1 MKFHSTNK
9 KSRNFALPDVLRKGL
24 APDGGLF
31 MPDKFFRLPKEFFKS
46 IAKASFNEISQVISK
61 KFIKEIPER
70 ELKKIIENTFNFSV
84 PLKQIDENLF
94 VLELF
99 HGPTMAF
106 KDFGARFLARTL
118 EFFLKNQ
125 KAQLNIIVAT
135 SGDTGSA
142 VASGFFKV
150 PNIKVF
156 ILYPSGKVSPLQ
168 EKQLTTYG
176 HNITALEVRGSF
188 DDCQRLAKQVLAD
201 TKLNRL
207 MQFSSANSIN
217 FGRLLPQSFYYFW
230 AAAQLKKQGIRQP
243 PIIAVPSGNFGNL
256 TSGLIAKKMG
266 LPVHKFIAA
275 TNSNSIVPKYLATGK
290 FVPQKSKSTISNA
303 MDVGNPS
310 NFARMLE
317 LYNNDYKKMGKD
329 IVGLSITDADTRKTI
344 QKIYKQTGY
353 ICDPH
358 TAVGITAA
366 LWYKKTT
373 REKHP
378 LVVLSTAHPA
388 KFREIVEP
396 AIHRKLALPKQLQ
409 AAMKKRKKSVVLKN
423 DYTELKKFLLK
434 TGKSS
439 DHGKVD

>member
-9 KSRNFALPDVLRKGL
+9 KSKNFTLPEVLRKGL

-31 MPDKFFRLPKEFFKS
+31 MPDSWPRMPQDFFAKMGSLSFQQ
-46 IAKASFNEISQVISK
+46 IAFAAAG
-61 KFIKEIPER
+61 KFIKEIPAKKLKTIVAGAFNFPVP
-70 ELKKIIENTFNFSV
+70 LKKIGPDV
-84 PLKQIDENLF
+84 F

-106 KDFGARFLARTL
+106 KDFGARFLARIL
-118 EFFLKNQ
+118 GYFLRDNDQ
-125 KAQLNIIVAT
+125 ALNIIVAT

-176 HNITALEVRGSF
+176 HNITALEVKGSF
-188 DDCQRLAKQVLAD
+188 DDCQRLAKRVLAD
-201 TKLNRL
+201 TQINRRKR
-207 MQFSSANSIN
+207 FSSANSIN
-217 FGRLLPQSFYYFW
+217 FGRLLPQAFYYFW
-230 AAAQLKKQGIRQP
+230 GYAQLKKLNKDQR
-243 PIIAVPSGNFGNL
+243 PIFVVPSGNFGNL
-256 TSGLIAKKMG
+256 TSGLVAKKMG
-266 LPVHKFIAA
+266 LPVYKFIAA
-275 TNSNSIVPKYLATGK
+275 TNSNSVVPKYLATGK
-290 FVPQKSKSTISNA
+290 FTPQKSKHTISNA

-317 LYNNDYKKMGKD
+317 LYQNDYRKMAREIAG
-329 IVGLSITDADTRKTI
+329 ISITDDETRKTI
-344 QKIYKQTGY
+344 QKIYEQTGH

-358 TAVGITAA
+358 TAVGIAAA
-366 LWYKKTT
+366 LRYKKTS
-373 REKHP
+373 RERHP

-396 AIHRKLALPKQLQ
+396 VINWKIKLPRQLRSV
-409 AAMKKRKKSVVLKN
+409 MRKRKQSVVLRN
-423 DYTELKKFLLK
+423 DYGELKKFLIN
-434 TGKSS
+434 SQ
-439 DHGKVD
+439 